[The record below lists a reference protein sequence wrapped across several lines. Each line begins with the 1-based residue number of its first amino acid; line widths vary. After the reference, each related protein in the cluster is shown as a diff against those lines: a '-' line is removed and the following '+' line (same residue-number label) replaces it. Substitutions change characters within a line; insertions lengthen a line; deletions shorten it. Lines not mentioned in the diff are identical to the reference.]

1 MAQAQHDPHEHSSF
15 IKTWQQLVAVVVLS
29 FVVPVLAI
37 IFLTQLVTGGL
48 KVDPSSGGAD
58 AAKMAERIKPVA
70 SYSLVDASKP
80 RVAQSGEA
88 VYKGVCMACHAAGV
102 ANAPKTGDRAA
113 WAPLIKEGLPTLLAD
128 AIKGIRGM
136 PARGG
141 NPDLTD
147 LELARGITYMANQAG
162 ANWPEPS
169 PGAVK
174 PGAGDDKPGKQDEP
188 PAKPATAAPAPAVAA
203 GLPAKLY
210 FDVGKAELS
219 ATATAAIQGA
229 IALLKADAARGVDIT
244 GYTDKTGN
252 VAQNLELAKQRAVNV
267 RAALETAGIPRD
279 RITMK
284 PPVETTGSGSDAEAR
299 RVEISLATA
308 GAGAVLA
315 SADKGEK
322 GKSVYDSACF
332 VCHKEG
338 VANAPKLG
346 DKGAWAPRIASGI
359 NVLYESSLKG
369 KGGMPP
375 KGGNT
380 TLSDVDVKQAV
391 DYMVGQAK

>member
-48 KVDPSSGGAD
+48 KVEQSGSGGD
-58 AAKMAERIKPVA
+58 AAKVVERIKPVA

-102 ANAPKTGDRAA
+102 ANAPKTGDRAV

-141 NPDLTD
+141 NPDLSD
-147 LELARGITYMANQAG
+147 VEMARAIVYMANQAG
-162 ANWPEPS
+162 ANWKEP
-169 PGAVK
+169 AD
-174 PGAGDDKPGKQDEP
+174 A
-188 PAKPATAAPAPAVAA
+188 PAAAAPTAAPAPAAAAPAPAAPVAA
-203 GLPAKLY
+203 GGLPAKLY
-210 FDVGKAELS
+210 FEVGKADLS
-219 ATATAAIQGA
+219 AAANATIQGA
-229 IALLKADAARGVDIT
+229 ISMLKADAARGVDIT
-244 GYTDKTGN
+244 GFTDKTGN

-267 RAALETAGIPRD
+267 RAALEAAGIPRD
-279 RITMK
+279 RINMK
-284 PPVETTGSGSDAEAR
+284 PPVETTGSGTDAEAR
-299 RVEISLATA
+299 RVEINLATA
-308 GAGAVLA
+308 GGGAVLA
-315 SADKGEK
+315 TADKGEK

-346 DKGAWAPRIASGI
+346 DKNAWAPRIASGV
-359 NVLYESSLKG
+359 NALYESSIKG

-380 TLSDVDVKQAV
+380 TLADADVRAAV